1 MRKLSTIVAVGACL
15 AVAGT
20 AHAVELAITHF
31 GVGMYAVPYAI
42 AKNKG
47 WFKEGGID
55 VTGFLTSAGGGTTV
69 RNVLASEL
77 PYGEVALPAA
87 IAAIQQGLDIK
98 IVHAGVISFADQVWI
113 TRKDDT
119 SIKTVQD
126 LKGKKLGYSSP
137 KSVTDM
143 VSTIMLNDN
152 KLVGHVERKALGGIG
167 PGLTVLREKGV
178 DMFYVTEPAWSAEKN
193 NYRQVFNSAD
203 WVPRATQTVGVART
217 DWIKSNGDKL
227 KALIAARR
235 KGIEFIKSNP
245 DEAAQIMA
253 NEYKIPLEQA
263 KAALATVKDAP
274 NGYWSRGDFDKEGM
288 EAMLRG
294 LQLVQAVEPGEFD
307 WKKVTDESA
316 LPADLPKQFNK

>member
-1 MRKLSTIVAVGACL
+1 MRRLATLALATTLTVAAS
-15 AVAGT
+15 AAN
-20 AHAVELAITHF
+20 AVELAITHF

-47 WFKEGGID
+47 WFKEAGID

-98 IVHAGVISFADQVWI
+98 IVHAGVVSFADQVWI

-126 LKGKKLGYSSP
+126 LKGKKIGYSSP

-152 KLVGHVERKALGGIG
+152 KLTGQVERKALGGVG

-203 WVPRATQTVGVART
+203 WVPRATQTVGVAKT
-217 DWIKSNGDKL
+217 DWIKSNGDTLKKL
-227 KALIAARR
+227 IEARR
-235 KGIEFIKSNP
+235 RGIEFIKTNP

-253 NEYKIPLEQA
+253 AEYKIPLEQA
-263 KAALATVKDAP
+263 KSALATVKDVP
-274 NGYWSRGDFDKEGM
+274 GGYWSRGDFDKVGM
-288 EAMLRG
+288 DAMLRG
-294 LQLVQAVEPGEFD
+294 LQLVQAIEPGEFD
-307 WKKVTDESA
+307 WRRVVDESA
-316 LPADLPKQFNK
+316 LPADLPKQFK